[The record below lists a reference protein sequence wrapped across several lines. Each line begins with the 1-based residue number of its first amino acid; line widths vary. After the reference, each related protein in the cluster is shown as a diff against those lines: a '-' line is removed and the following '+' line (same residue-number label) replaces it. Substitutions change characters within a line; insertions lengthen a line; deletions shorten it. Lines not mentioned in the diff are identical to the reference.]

1 MDTRCSPKYGYNK
14 KNPLFI
20 EVTQANKHTKN
31 KQIMY
36 NISFGVKNITI
47 KLIWVDCPNF
57 NMHLGNKCSSIASC
71 LLAHWEESEVLGG
84 AQQNL
89 IKKNSLME
97 KLRNS
102 QRLGALF
109 LFFSGWGSFVFLSP
123 LFGSAC
129 MWLLSTDQS
138 LCSRRYSPGT

>member
-47 KLIWVDCPNF
+47 KLI
-57 NMHLGNKCSSIASC
+57 
-71 LLAHWEESEVLGG
+71 
-84 AQQNL
+84 
-89 IKKNSLME
+89 
-97 KLRNS
+97 
-102 QRLGALF
+102 
-109 LFFSGWGSFVFLSP
+109 
-123 LFGSAC
+123 
-129 MWLLSTDQS
+129 
-138 LCSRRYSPGT
+138 